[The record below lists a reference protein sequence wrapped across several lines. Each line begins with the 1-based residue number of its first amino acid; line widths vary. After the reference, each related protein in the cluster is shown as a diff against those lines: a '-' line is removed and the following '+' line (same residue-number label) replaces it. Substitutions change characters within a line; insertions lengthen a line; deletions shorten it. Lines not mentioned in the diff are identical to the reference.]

1 MSFGFDESRVSMG
14 QQMYRHDAILN
25 TKNIL
30 STRASEDFMD
40 VCIMQMTYKR
50 DIIKIGIGNLIH
62 IPDFNLTLT
71 LKTKST
77 WILKFISWF
86 MISVYAIFMYKISGL
101 AKLCI
106 YGHYICIL
114 AKLCLHVYILNLLS
128 TSWILSTSTL
138 VKGKG
143 IELKSNMYTFSFY

>member
-77 WILKFISWF
+77 WILKFIS
-86 MISVYAIFMYKISGL
+86 
-101 AKLCI
+101 
-106 YGHYICIL
+106 
-114 AKLCLHVYILNLLS
+114 
-128 TSWILSTSTL
+128 
-138 VKGKG
+138 
-143 IELKSNMYTFSFY
+143 